1 MRHRVVNAKKMNWD
15 AAADAKLLHL
25 FSQGLHKNDV
35 AREMGTSISSSEAR
49 YRKLK
54 KKEQNNGNQEAYKN

>member
-1 MRHRVVNAKKMNWD
+1 MKHRVLNVERMKWD
-15 AAADAKLLHL
+15 AGADAKLLHL

-35 AREMGTSISSSEAR
+35 AREMGASISSVEVR

-54 KKEQNNGNQEAYKN
+54 KKEQPNGYHKS